1 LTALLVTFSL
11 QCHGEEYSH
20 PQKAEAKEHLAE
32 MLTRKVDPFLI
43 IETADGGSYIQFY
56 NENPGLMIDLP
67 EMALSDSEIEKAREY
82 FRKNGIPLIVT
93 KAINPKTKREFELRT
108 WSKKF
113 HPGEIERATEI
124 AFGALFEI
132 YGISGDTPLIF
143 KKGWE

>member
-1 LTALLVTFSL
+1 LTALLVTFSF
-11 QCHGEEYSH
+11 QCHGGEYDH
-20 PQKAEAKEHLAE
+20 LQQAEAKEYLAE
-32 MLTRKVDPFLI
+32 MLNETVNPFLI
-43 IETADGGSYIQFY
+43 IETAEDKNYIQFY
-56 NENPGLMIDLP
+56 NGKPELVIDLP
-67 EMALSDSEIEKAREY
+67 EVALSDAEIVKAREY
-82 FRKNGIPLIVT
+82 FQKHGIPLIVT